1 MASMRRMKGGK
12 FYSRIR
18 WYLPNGK
25 REEVVKLAET
35 IKNDRLSNVANT
47 QNKIN
52 FLNSE
57 IQSLRKKLSAKPVD
71 TIIPFRDV
79 NFRGF

>member
-1 MASMRRMKGGK
+1 MNKGE
-12 FYSRIR
+12 IR
-18 WYLPNGK
+18 KLLISK

-35 IKNDRLSNVANT
+35 IKNDRLSDVANT